1 MFGRLRRAE
10 QHIDQLQA
18 RIWKLEGLIATLAE
32 RAGVDGDEL
41 ARLLV
46 ESDPGLTTEV
56 RELAEQGQTVAAIRA
71 YRVATGAGLKA
82 AKDAVEA
89 YAARLA
95 A

>member
-18 RIWKLEGLIATLAE
+18 RIWKLEGLIAE